1 MTLERIYE
9 LIDEGIPF
17 CLIGEILD
25 VEDYQTAA

>member
-17 CLIGEILD
+17 CLIEEILD
-25 VEDYQTAA
+25 AEDFQNAA